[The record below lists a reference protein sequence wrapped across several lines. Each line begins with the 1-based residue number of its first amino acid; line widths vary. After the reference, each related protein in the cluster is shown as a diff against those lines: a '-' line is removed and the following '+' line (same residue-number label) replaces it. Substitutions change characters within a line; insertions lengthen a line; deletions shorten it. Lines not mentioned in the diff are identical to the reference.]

1 MAITDKN
8 SLPVAI
14 SMASASPHEITLVEE
29 TINRKFTKG
38 NPKKLIGDKAY
49 DSDACD
55 EILKKNYGI
64 DLISPHKS
72 NRKRRKTQD
81 GRPLR
86 RYRKRWLVE
95 RFNAWIQNFRRIVV
109 RYEYYAENYEGFV
122 LLGCIVILLRNYF

>member
-29 TINRKFTKG
+29 TVKRRFTNK
-38 NPKKLIGDKAY
+38 NPKKLVGDKAY
-49 DSDACD
+49 DSDTHD
-55 EILKKNYGI
+55 ELLKKNYGI

-72 NRKRRKTQD
+72 NRKKRKTQD

-86 RYRKRWLVE
+86 RYKKRWVVE
-95 RFNAWIQNFRRIVV
+95 RFNAWIQNFRRVVV

-122 LLGCIVILLRNYF
+122 LLGCAIILLRNYF